1 MMLNQ
6 QKIFFFLLFILFS
19 SYSLQKIDKEVS
31 IIDEMKKERLNSFS
45 SNKRNIPINQKPPMV
60 INSNLQVKST
70 LSANTITAN
79 MLNGNGN
86 VKILNSATSSS
97 LSVNELK
104 VTALSVEKIKPANG
118 VLTINGNVILTNDIN
133 LKGDSFA
140 VKGVEQW
147 RMISH
152 EDFEDNSKI
161 NGWNNTKTNNC
172 TSKNGITNTHLGGH
186 CNFAGTEVR
195 KVYTNLPPHH
205 KLRVNAL
212 YHLLDMWK
220 GEMGYMKIDGKIYWS
235 KKGYSKENGVD
246 FCGGDYSD
254 PAFNA
259 KIDVT
264 IEHDKEE
271 VEIIFGSTLEGDPC
285 LHSFGVDD
293 VMIYMK

>member
-19 SYSLQKIDKEVS
+19 SYSLQNIDKEVS

-45 SNKRNIPINQKPPMV
+45 SNKNNIPINQRPPMV
-60 INSNLQVKST
+60 INSNLQVTST
-70 LSANTITAN
+70 LSANTITAK

-140 VKGVEQW
+140 INGVEQW

-161 NGWNNTKTNNC
+161 TNKELQKE
-172 TSKNGITNTHLGGH
+172 TDIQSWLADSFII
-186 CNFAGTEVR
+186 
-195 KVYTNLPPHH
+195 
-205 KLRVNAL
+205 
-212 YHLLDMWK
+212 DD
-220 GEMGYMKIDGKIYWS
+220 GEL
-235 KKGYSKENGVD
+235 N
-246 FCGGDYSD
+246 
-254 PAFNA
+254 
-259 KIDVT
+259 
-264 IEHDKEE
+264 
-271 VEIIFGSTLEGDPC
+271 
-285 LHSFGVDD
+285 
-293 VMIYMK
+293 